1 MKFYKPV
8 IFFLLFL
15 SFVTAGCLKDKDYD
29 NRSIQS
35 LRTSGTQ
42 RIVEIGLTST
52 STDNHLV
59 ISADLS
65 SRDTTFN
72 LIPII
77 VNSVDGATE
86 DINVTLVLNASLL
99 GNYNANNGT
108 THEPAPS
115 NIYTIVN
122 PPSSDGTGYVVTI
135 PKGSNVGYLQ
145 IKLKTSNYIGHDYAF
160 GFQISK
166 IDKSGYQISSNLS
179 AGIVAIGVKNK
190 YDGIYNLRIRTV
202 GWTAYGI
209 ADGVTGNYPGP
220 INLITASAASVVF
233 GGNPTAGNL
242 QPAFTG
248 TTNVP
253 GTIGGATAFGATT
266 PLFVFEANTDTLV
279 SVSNTT
285 PDDGRGRV
293 LLKNTSVNGSRYDA
307 ATKKIFAAYIMKQN
321 GRPDQFI
328 YDTLTYVGPRP

>member
-8 IFFLLFL
+8 IFSLLFL

-42 RIVEIGLTST
+42 KIVEIGLTST

-59 ISADLS
+59 IAMKALDHDSTID
-65 SRDTTFN
+65 
-72 LIPII
+72 LIPVI
-77 VNSVDGATE
+77 VNSADGVSE
-86 DINVTLVLNASLL
+86 DITVTLVSNPALI
-99 GNYNANNGT
+99 GNYNAINGT
-108 THEPAPS
+108 SHEQAPS
-115 NIYTIVN
+115 NLFTIIN
-122 PPSSDGTGYVVTI
+122 PPSSDGTGYLVTI
-135 PKGSNVGYLQ
+135 KKGTNVGFLQ
-145 IKLKTSNYIGHDYAF
+145 IKLRSDKYLGHDYAF

-166 IDKSGYQISSNLS
+166 VDPPGYLISTNLS
-179 AGIVAIGVKNK
+179 TGIVAIGIKNK
-190 YDGIYNLRIRTV
+190 YDGLYTLRIKTV

-209 ADGVTGNYPGP
+209 ADGVTGTYPGDFG
-220 INLITASAASVVF
+220 LVTAGATSVSF
-233 GGNPTAGNL
+233 SNPSSGNL

-248 TTNVP
+248 TANVP

-266 PLFVFEANTDTLV
+266 PLLTFDATDKLT
-279 SVSNTT
+279 SVVNTT

-293 LLKNTSVNGSRYDA
+293 LLINPAITTSRYDA
-307 ATKKIFAAYIMKQN
+307 TTKTIYAAYIMKQN

-328 YDTLTYVGPRP
+328 YDTLTYKGPRP